1 MTSPEFEPVMLPKEF
16 SNREKGLQL
25 YKSLCNLNDALEFM
39 EQDSNGIKMKVT
51 TKYFGGEFPFD
62 IGYVLISKYDDRKF
76 LVTKI
81 DIPNNCLWLGAWE
94 D

>member
-1 MTSPEFEPVMLPKEF
+1 MTSSEFEPMMLPEEF
-16 SNREKGLQL
+16 TNREKELQI

-62 IGYVLISKYDDRKF
+62 VGYVLISKYDDRKF
-76 LVTKI
+76 LVTKV
-81 DIPNNCLWLGAWE
+81 DPLNNCLWLGVWE